1 MSIRCA
7 IGWHDWK
14 PQYIR
19 LPYRVNQ
26 VAIWYFGA
34 YLYESRDFHR
44 GNRCS
49 RCRKWEYQ
57 PRNLLAPIEE
67 GATAN
72 LGAFGR
78 NYSCN
83 CCTKRG
89 QLS

>member
-7 IGWHDWK
+7 IGLHNWK
-14 PQYIR
+14 PQYIK
-19 LPYRVNQ
+19 LPYKVKQ
-26 VAIWYFGA
+26 CTAWLFGA
-34 YLYESRDFHR
+34 IEYETSTFVR
-44 GNRCS
+44 GHRCS